1 MSTMASQVYKHLCYN
16 HLKTIP
22 GLHRLVISC
31 QICFPISV
39 KSAAR
44 SKNSGITYCQARHYS
59 AKMPKSNLIT
69 SMQGPKRSQLRG
81 KDDRS
86 LFKVLT
92 DGLDIIRVGIPKF
105 KKEMRDKINFDFDG
119 RRDHGD
125 FEYFV
130 KFDEKI
136 INSWFVSADSDSGD
150 GKSRAE
156 LIVSPNKKA
165 LFCGNLITEVP
176 QDGVTKRSGFCN
188 LSSPSNKKSFEQVIP
203 YDWTGYTD
211 MTLRV
216 RGDGRNYMIVIQMD
230 RKWNVHQSDMYNYPL
245 YTRGGPYWQEV
256 NIPLSKFF
264 LTAAGRIQD
273 SQEMIQLHSIS
284 DLGITLADGNPGPFQ
299 LEIDYIALVNN
310 KNATRYDFDI
320 EMYERGPLDY

>member
-1 MSTMASQVYKHLCYN
+1 ME
-16 HLKTIP
+16 
-22 GLHRLVISC
+22 
-31 QICFPISV
+31 ICFPISV

-176 QDGVTKRSGFCN
+176 QDG
-188 LSSPSNKKSFEQVIP
+188 KSFEQVIP

-230 RKWNVHQSDMYNYPL
+230 P
-245 YTRGGPYWQEV
+245 
-256 NIPLSKFF
+256 
-264 LTAAGRIQD
+264 AGRIQD

-299 LEIDYIALVNN
+299 LEIDYIAL
-310 KNATRYDFDI
+310 
-320 EMYERGPLDY
+320 

>member
-59 AKMPKSNLIT
+59 AKMPKSNLIM

-203 YDWTGYTD
+203 YDWT
-211 MTLRV
+211 
-216 RGDGRNYMIVIQMD
+216 
-230 RKWNVHQSDMYNYPL
+230 
-245 YTRGGPYWQEV
+245 
-256 NIPLSKFF
+256 
-264 LTAAGRIQD
+264 AAGRIQD

-310 KNATRYDFDI
+310 KNATSYDFDI

>member
-22 GLHRLVISC
+22 GLHRLIISC

-188 LSSPSNKKSFEQVIP
+188 LSSPSNKKSFEQ
-203 YDWTGYTD
+203 
-211 MTLRV
+211 
-216 RGDGRNYMIVIQMD
+216 MD

-256 NIPLSKFF
+256 N
-264 LTAAGRIQD
+264 D

-310 KNATRYDFDI
+310 KNPTRYDFDI

>member
-1 MSTMASQVYKHLCYN
+1 ME
-16 HLKTIP
+16 
-22 GLHRLVISC
+22 
-31 QICFPISV
+31 
-39 KSAAR
+39 
-44 SKNSGITYCQARHYS
+44 
-59 AKMPKSNLIT
+59 
-69 SMQGPKRSQLRG
+69 GPKRSQLRG

-156 LIVSPNKKA
+156 LIVSPNIKA

-176 QDGVTKRSGFCN
+176 QDG
-188 LSSPSNKKSFEQVIP
+188 KSFEQVIP
-203 YDWTGYTD
+203 YDW
-211 MTLRV
+211 
-216 RGDGRNYMIVIQMD
+216 
-230 RKWNVHQSDMYNYPL
+230 
-245 YTRGGPYWQEV
+245 
-256 NIPLSKFF
+256 
-264 LTAAGRIQD
+264 TAAGRIQD

-299 LEIDYIALVNN
+299 LEIDYIAL
-310 KNATRYDFDI
+310 
-320 EMYERGPLDY
+320 